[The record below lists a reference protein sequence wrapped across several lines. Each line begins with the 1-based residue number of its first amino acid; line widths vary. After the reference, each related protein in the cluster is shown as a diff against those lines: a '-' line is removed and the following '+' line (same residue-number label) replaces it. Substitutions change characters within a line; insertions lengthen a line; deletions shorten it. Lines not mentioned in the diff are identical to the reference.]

1 MKKIIIFLFTI
12 SIALGQNVSNV
23 LIKNLTY
30 VEDTGKKQLI
40 GYGLVVGLDGTGD
53 RATGTQGAIFTV
65 QTISNMLENF
75 GITVP
80 NQRLRTRN
88 VAAVMVTAELPSWGM
103 IGSQFDVNVASLG
116 DATSLQGGVLLMAPL
131 KAGDNPSKI
140 WGMAQGP
147 ISIGGYNAD
156 SGGGDQIKKN
166 HALTGRVPNGASL
179 VTKPDNMDFSS
190 EKKLR
195 FILHNPDYN
204 TAVDIKGSMIG
215 FTPEGG
221 SSPVDAKVLSSGVV
235 EVNLDEQLLETNPNY
250 VPELISN
257 LQKINTTAYTEAR
270 VIINERTGTVVAGG
284 DVILEPVMVSHGSL
298 VIQIKE
304 EEENAMQINQ
314 TGPGT
319 ATVAAGTPATTTNTT
334 AEATETVQPV
344 EYFRKSTSVQEL
356 ANTLNGGMVL
366 SPRDIIAIFQAID
379 QAGALRAKLIII

>member
-12 SIALGQNVSNV
+12 SLALGQNVSDV

-179 VTKPDNMDFSS
+179 VTKPDIVDFSS

-235 EVNLDEQLLETNPNY
+235 EVNLDEQLLENNPNY

-257 LQKINTTAYTEAR
+257 LQKISTTAHTEAR

-304 EEENAMQINQ
+304 EEENTMQISQ

-319 ATVAAGTPATTTNTT
+319 TAAPPTSITRTT
-334 AEATETVQPV
+334 AEASETVQPV
-344 EYFRKSTSVQEL
+344 EFFRRSTSVSEL
-356 ANTLNGGMVL
+356 AETLNGGMVL

>member
-1 MKKIIIFLFTI
+1 
-12 SIALGQNVSNV
+12 V

-88 VAAVMVTAELPSWGM
+88 VAAVIVTANLPSWGI

-131 KAGDNPSKI
+131 KAGDDPSKL

-147 ISIGGYNAD
+147 VSIGGYNAD

-166 HALTGRVPNGASL
+166 HALTGRVPNGARL
-179 VTKPDNMDFSS
+179 IQDPERVDLATKK
-190 EKKLR
+190 ELR
-195 FILHNPDYN
+195 FLLHNPDFN
-204 TAVDIKGSMIG
+204 TAVEISNSILGLNTAGDDNLV
-215 FTPEGG
+215 TE
-221 SSPVDAKVLSSGVV
+221 VVSSGLVKV
-235 EVNLDEQLLETNPNY
+235 TLDDTKLEEANY
-250 VPELISN
+250 VPNLISR
-257 LQKINTTAYTEAR
+257 INNVPATASLEAR

-284 DVILEPVMVSHGSL
+284 DVILEPCMVSHGSL

-304 EEENAMQINQ
+304 EEENSMQISQ
-314 TGPGT
+314 EGPGT
-319 ATVAAGTPATTTNTT
+319 ATVAFTAPSSTTNTT
-334 AEATETVQPV
+334 TTADETVQPV
-344 EYFRKSTSVQEL
+344 EYFKGATSVRDL
-356 ANTLNGGMVL
+356 ADMLNGGMVL

>member
-1 MKKIIIFLFTI
+1 M
-12 SIALGQNVSNV
+12 
-23 LIKNLTY
+23 
-30 VEDTGKKQLI
+30 
-40 GYGLVVGLDGTGD
+40 
-53 RATGTQGAIFTV
+53 
-65 QTISNMLENF
+65 
-75 GITVP
+75 
-80 NQRLRTRN
+80 
-88 VAAVMVTAELPSWGM
+88 
-103 IGSQFDVNVASLG
+103 
-116 DATSLQGGVLLMAPL
+116 
-131 KAGDNPSKI
+131 
-140 WGMAQGP
+140 
-147 ISIGGYNAD
+147 
-156 SGGGDQIKKN
+156 
-166 HALTGRVPNGASL
+166 
-179 VTKPDNMDFSS
+179 
-190 EKKLR
+190 R

>member
-1 MKKIIIFLFTI
+1 MKIIILLLTT
-12 SIALGQNVSNV
+12 SIALSQTFSEVR
-23 LIKNLTY
+23 IKNLTY

-103 IGSQFDVNVASLG
+103 IGSQFDVSVASLG
-116 DATSLQGGVLLMAPL
+116 DATSLQGGILLMAPL
-131 KAGDNPSKI
+131 KAGDSPSKI

-179 VTKPDNMDFSS
+179 IAEPDNIDYVLT
-190 EKKLR
+190 KKLR
-195 FILHNPDYN
+195 FVLHNPDYN
-204 TAVDIKGSMIG
+204 TAVTIRSSMES
-215 FTPEGG
+215 TGG
-221 SSPVDAKVLSSGVV
+221 VNATVLSSGLI
-235 EVNLDEQLLETNPNY
+235 EVSLNEDELNNDPNY
-250 VPELISN
+250 VPNLISS
-257 LQKINTTAYTEAR
+257 LQDIETQAYSEAR

-304 EEENAMQINQ
+304 EEENAMQISQ
-314 TGPGT
+314 VGPGAAA
-319 ATVAAGTPATTTNTT
+319 ATPTTTTSTT

-344 EYFRKSTSVQEL
+344 EYFQKSASVQDL

>member
-1 MKKIIIFLFTI
+1 MKKIIFLLLLSIIYSQQTI
-12 SIALGQNVSNV
+12 TQTASEVR
-23 LIKNLTY
+23 IKNLTY

-103 IGSQFDVNVASLG
+103 IGSQFDVSVASLG
-116 DATSLQGGVLLMAPL
+116 DATSLQGGILLMAPL

-179 VTKPDNMDFSS
+179 IAEPDNIDYVST
-190 EKKLR
+190 KKLR
-195 FILHNPDYN
+195 FVLHNPDYN
-204 TAVDIKGSMIG
+204 TAVTIRSSMES
-215 FTPEGG
+215 TGG
-221 SSPVDAKVLSSGVV
+221 VNATVLSSGLI
-235 EVNLDEQLLETNPNY
+235 EVLLNEDELNNNPNY
-250 VPELISN
+250 VPNLISD
-257 LQKINTTAYTEAR
+257 LQDINTQAYSEAR

-319 ATVAAGTPATTTNTT
+319 TTVAAGTPATTTNTT

>member
-1 MKKIIIFLFTI
+1 MKKLIFLLTSSFLLSQT
-12 SIALGQNVSNV
+12 SQQV
-23 LIKNLTY
+23 LIRNLTTI
-30 VEDTGKKQLI
+30 EDTGYKQLI

-88 VAAVMVTAELPSWGM
+88 VAAVIVTANLPSWGI

-131 KAGDNPSKI
+131 KAGDNPSKL

-147 ISIGGYNAD
+147 VSIGGYNAD

-166 HALTGRVPNGASL
+166 HALTGRVPNGARL
-179 VTKPDNMDFSS
+179 IQDPERVDLATKK
-190 EKKLR
+190 ELR
-195 FILHNPDYN
+195 FLLHNPDFN
-204 TAVDIKGSMIG
+204 TAVEISNSILGLNN
-215 FTPEGG
+215 GG
-221 SSPVDAKVLSSGVV
+221 DDNLVTEVVSSGLVKV
-235 EVNLDEQLLETNPNY
+235 TLDDTKLEEANY
-250 VPELISN
+250 VPNLISR
-257 LQKINTTAYTEAR
+257 INIVPATASLEAR

-284 DVILEPVMVSHGSL
+284 DVILEPCMVSHGSL

-304 EEENAMQINQ
+304 EEENSMQISQ
-314 TGPGT
+314 EGPGATNVAFT
-319 ATVAAGTPATTTNTT
+319 APSSTTNTT
-334 AEATETVQPV
+334 TTADETVQPV
-344 EYFRKSTSVQEL
+344 EYFKGATSVRDL
-356 ANTLNGGMVL
+356 ADMLNGGMVL